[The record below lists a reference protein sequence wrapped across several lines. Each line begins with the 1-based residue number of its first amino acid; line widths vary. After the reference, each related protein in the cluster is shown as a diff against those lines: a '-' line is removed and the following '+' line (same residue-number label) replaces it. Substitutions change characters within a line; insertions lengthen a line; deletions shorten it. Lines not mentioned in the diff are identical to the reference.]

1 MRHAGHVLIVPTLA
15 PLVDQQWRWL
25 RVGWL
30 DPGRKEPSLVGLVPE
45 VLVEVGVSD
54 LLQWL
59 HVIHRHKVAVQV
71 HELNTA
77 LEEIKGEGREGGKQ
91 RISRGGSLGTIFALK
106 KASASDRNVSRTA
119 NSQSW
124 YLENLPFLTCQSRQQ
139 GYTCMYV
146 RTYVC
151 MTVVVCI
158 WSCVS
163 ATPYSTA
170 QCWAGPPPVPH
181 PPP

>member
-1 MRHAGHVLIVPTLA
+1 MPTLA

-59 HVIHRHKVAVQV
+59 HVVHRHKVAVQV

-77 LEEIKGEGREGGKQ
+77 LGEVKRGGERGWEARGSIQNGHLLVKWGLL
-91 RISRGGSLGTIFALK
+91 RWFRYERGGSLGTIFVLK
-106 KASASDRNVSRTA
+106 KG
-119 NSQSW
+119 Q
-124 YLENLPFLTCQSRQQ
+124 
-139 GYTCMYV
+139 
-146 RTYVC
+146 
-151 MTVVVCI
+151 CI
-158 WSCVS
+158 
-163 ATPYSTA
+163 
-170 QCWAGPPPVPH
+170 
-181 PPP
+181 